1 MKTHSIAAP
10 AGFHWM
16 QYDGGPVLMV
26 GDYVPHDGA
35 AESIDFEV
43 IDEHDPSRLPEQ
55 VEQGAKW
62 DAIYNAVLEQ
72 TGNKELAAA
81 TATTRAGSRFKKQDD
96 PATPAKPSERRRGS
110 EDNPEGSASG
120 QRGGIELSEANV
132 KALENLR
139 DEHNDKVGDSKSKRA
154 NLGAL
159 KAVFR
164 RGAGAFS
171 TSHRPSVS
179 SRDQWALGRVKAFLK
194 LLSSGRPSNP
204 KYTTDYD
211 LLPEGHPKAVDKKS
225 YEKRLLFIV
234 SQPTELDVVR
244 KSHLCGVDGQV
255 FKEHYLEPLGLTR
268 DDVDVIDI
276 GELEDH
282 KDSKPAAVI
291 ALGKA
296 ARIALGELS
305 DFNLPHPWSIRKSG
319 DKRGE
324 LARKFKRV
332 GEILEKQNSYAPPL
346 GVQDAAAR
354 GLMLRGKF
362 KRGGTEVGVARA
374 RDLKNGRRVS
384 IDTIKR
390 MVNFFTRHAKDLE
403 APANKNPRDPGYP
416 GAGLVAFLLWGGSP
430 GKRWAE
436 KILRQYER
444 EQSKK
449 SVRVYKADDA
459 KRIVYG
465 VVLDPYSS
473 SSGSNGHLVDAHS
486 DYVSPL
492 EVETTAHNYLAN
504 SRAVGLEHNGEL
516 EAQVVESWIH
526 PYPSSE
532 DYRAAMEGKPH
543 KVRRTEFG
551 ADIVHS
557 GSWILGVK
565 LKPDQWDKV
574 KAGEL
579 NAFSIGGYGTRE
591 PIDAGE
597 LPAVEFI
604 NG

>member
-1 MKTHSIAAP
+1 MKTHNITAP

-16 QYDGGPVLMV
+16 QYNNGPVLMV
-26 GDYVPHDGA
+26 GQHQQHEGA

-55 VEQGAKW
+55 IEQGAKW
-62 DAIYNAVLEQ
+62 DAIYNAILEQ

-81 TATTRAGSRFKKQDD
+81 TATARAGSRFYKDD
-96 PATPAKPSERRRGS
+96 EQAIG
-110 EDNPEGSASG
+110 D
-120 QRGGIELSEANV
+120 ELGV
-132 KALENLR
+132 K
-139 DEHNDKVGDSKSKRA
+139 G
-154 NLGAL
+154 
-159 KAVFR
+159 
-164 RGAGAFS
+164 
-171 TSHRPSVS
+171 
-179 SRDQWALGRVKAFLK
+179 
-194 LLSSGRPSNP
+194 
-204 KYTTDYD
+204 
-211 LLPEGHPKAVDKKS
+211 
-225 YEKRLLFIV
+225 RLLFIV

-255 FKEHYLEPLGLTR
+255 FKEHYLEPLGLAR
-268 DDVDVIDI
+268 EDVDVIDI
-276 GELEDH
+276 GELESY

-296 ARIALGELS
+296 ARITLGELS
-305 DFNLPHPWSIRKSG
+305 DFNLPHPTRIRKSG

-403 APANKNPRDPGYP
+403 APANKDPRAPGYP
-416 GAGLVAFLLWGGSP
+416 GAGLVAHLLWGGHP
-430 GKRWAE
+430 GRRFAE

-444 EQSKK
+444 EQAKK
-449 SVRVYKADDA
+449 SVKVYKADEA

-473 SSGSNGHLVDAHS
+473 SSGSDGHLVDAHS

-532 DYRAAMEGKPH
+532 DYRAAMAGKPH

-551 ADIVHS
+551 SDVVHS
-557 GSWILGVK
+557 GSWVLGVK

-574 KAGEL
+574 KSGEL

-597 LPAVEFI
+597 LPVVEFI